1 MSEASALWSTTFA
14 ADRIRRYDRAPR
26 IGNAPSCERSLGGYG
41 SPGRCC
47 KEAVEPAPMRLDH
60 FPVRRSVKFRKDERR
75 SRPQR
80 RTGILASENR
90 SEEHTSEL
98 QTLMRI

>member
-26 IGNAPSCERSLGGYG
+26 IGTAPSCERSLGGYG

-60 FPVRRSVKFRKDERR
+60 FPVRRSVDFLKHERQIGR
-75 SRPQR
+75 GSCRERVCQYVSFSAVAGPY
-80 RTGILASENR
+80 NKK
-90 SEEHTSEL
+90 
-98 QTLMRI
+98 